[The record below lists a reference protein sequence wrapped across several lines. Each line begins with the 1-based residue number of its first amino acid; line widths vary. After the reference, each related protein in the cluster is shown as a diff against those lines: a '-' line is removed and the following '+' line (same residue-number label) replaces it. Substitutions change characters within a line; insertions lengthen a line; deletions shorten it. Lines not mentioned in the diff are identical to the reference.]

1 MAATGK
7 WFFVAKSNIN
17 QGQKRNQPEIR
28 KVTLILGTLIRSS
41 RSLKSLLPAFTSQQ
55 LNQLAAKL
63 HELTVNCSH
72 VVH

>member
-28 KVTLILGTLIRSS
+28 KVTPILGTLIRSS
-41 RSLKSLLPAFTSQQ
+41 LSKIPVTCIPSQQ